1 MEKITRSD
9 IWKTLSQID
18 VTDFCTETEI
28 SDDKTIRYLPLMKA
42 HEIMMGAFPEYS
54 WEFSEDPQ
62 GREVHYF
69 DDGSAEVRC
78 RMTIGNHTNITY
90 LPVHLF
96 GEAVTAPNAMQ
107 IHVAKQRAR
116 VKALG
121 EFGLGYKMWLGGV
134 PAPKMRDDNDP
145 VEAKATEEDAIA
157 AMWLDARS
165 ALNKATNVSA
175 GKKIFDR
182 YLKSLA
188 NRGFTDTNPDR
199 WEKVCKAKDWRAGK

>member
-1 MEKITRSD
+1 MEQISRSY
-9 IWKTLSQID
+9 IWNTLSQID

-145 VEAKATEEDAIA
+145 AEAKATEEDAIA

-188 NRGFTDTNPDR
+188 NRGFTDTSPDR
-199 WEKVCKAKDWRAGK
+199 WEKVCKAKDWRAEK